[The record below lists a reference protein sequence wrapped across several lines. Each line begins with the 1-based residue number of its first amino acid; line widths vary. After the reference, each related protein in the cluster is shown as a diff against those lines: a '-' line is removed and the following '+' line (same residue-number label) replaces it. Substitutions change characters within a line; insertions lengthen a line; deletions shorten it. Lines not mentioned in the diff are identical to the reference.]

1 MKYLLDTNVLSELRK
16 VKTRKIDRRVEAW
29 EKSVSASEM
38 YLSAVSVFEAEIGIL
53 LLERRDRA
61 GAAVLRRWLDELVLP
76 AFEGRILPIDC
87 ETARRCAPLH
97 VPDPKPERDA
107 WIAATALLHGMTVVT
122 RNVRDFELMGVR
134 ILNPW
139 EA

>member
-1 MKYLLDTNVLSELRK
+1 
-16 VKTRKIDRRVEAW
+16 
-29 EKSVSASEM
+29 
-38 YLSAVSVFEAEIGIL
+38 
-53 LLERRDRA
+53 
-61 GAAVLRRWLDELVLP
+61 VLP